1 MTATATRPTTDA
13 PARRAVLRTAVERL
27 PGLVPWSWVVVTTED
42 DG

>member
-13 PARRAVLRTAVERL
+13 PA
-27 PGLVPWSWVVVTTED
+27 LVPWSWVVVTTED